1 MTKAALYPTAKA
13 ASEREQ
19 CRTCLSIAEP
29 MEQREPCEL
38 AQTWPS
44 RDRGG
49 RSQCEQ
55 ARPQVKHLRDA
66 IIYFMKETDRLNEVR
81 TANATPIAHVAFDLR
96 GRDGKQVGVQHF
108 QVPAGH
114 ADKLIEALTGIYA
127 AEVEDL
133 KRRLTNLESYN
144 EKD

>member
-1 MTKAALYPTAKA
+1 MTKAQLYPTAKA

-19 CRTCLSIAEP
+19 CQTCLSIAE
-29 MEQREPCEL
+29 R
-38 AQTWPS
+38 
-44 RDRGG
+44 
-49 RSQCEQ
+49 EQ
-55 ARPQVKHLRDA
+55 ARPQVRHLRDA
-66 IIYFMKETDRLNEVR
+66 IIDLMKETDRLNEVR

-96 GRDGKQVGVQHF
+96 RLDGKQVGVQHF

-114 ADKLIEALTGIYA
+114 ADKLIEPLTGIYA
-127 AEVEDL
+127 AEAGDL

>member
-1 MTKAALYPTAKA
+1 MTKAELYPTAKA

-19 CRTCLSIAEP
+19 CQTCLSIAE
-29 MEQREPCEL
+29 
-38 AQTWPS
+38 
-44 RDRGG
+44 
-49 RSQCEQ
+49 CEQ

-66 IIYFMKETDRLNEVR
+66 IIYLMKETDRLNEVR
-81 TANATPIAHVAFDLR
+81 TANATPTAHVVFDLR
-96 GRDGKQVGVQHF
+96 RLDGKQVGVQHF

-127 AEVEDL
+127 AEVGDL

>member
-1 MTKAALYPTAKA
+1 MTKAELYPT
-13 ASEREQ
+13 
-19 CRTCLSIAEP
+19 
-29 MEQREPCEL
+29 
-38 AQTWPS
+38 
-44 RDRGG
+44 
-49 RSQCEQ
+49 
-55 ARPQVKHLRDA
+55 VKHLRDA

-114 ADKLIEALTGIYA
+114 TDKLIEALTGIYA
-127 AEVEDL
+127 AEVGDL

-144 EKD
+144 EKE

>member
-1 MTKAALYPTAKA
+1 MTKAELYPTAKA

-19 CRTCLSIAEP
+19 SEARFQNAE
-29 MEQREPCEL
+29 R
-38 AQTWPS
+38 
-44 RDRGG
+44 
-49 RSQCEQ
+49 EQ

-66 IIYFMKETDRLNEVR
+66 IIYFMKEIDRLNEVR
-81 TANATPIAHVAFDLR
+81 TANATPIPHVAFDLR
-96 GRDGKQVGVQHF
+96 RLDGKQVGVQHF

-114 ADKLIEALTGIYA
+114 AEKLIEALTGIYA

-144 EKD
+144 EKE

>member
-13 ASEREQ
+13 ASERGQ
-19 CRTCLSIAEP
+19 SDACIDYAE
-29 MEQREPCEL
+29 R
-38 AQTWPS
+38 
-44 RDRGG
+44 
-49 RSQCEQ
+49 EQ

-66 IIYFMKETDRLNEVR
+66 IIYLMKETDRLNGVR
-81 TANATPIAHVAFDLR
+81 TANATPIPHVAFDLR
-96 GRDGKQVGVQHF
+96 RLDGKQVGVQHF

-144 EKD
+144 EKE

>member
-1 MTKAALYPTAKA
+1 MTKAELYPTAKA

-19 CRTCLSIAEP
+19 CQTCLSIAE
-29 MEQREPCEL
+29 
-38 AQTWPS
+38 
-44 RDRGG
+44 
-49 RSQCEQ
+49 CEQ

-66 IIYFMKETDRLNEVR
+66 IIYFMKEIDRLNEVM
-81 TANATPIAHVAFDLR
+81 TTNATPIPHVVFDLR
-96 GRDGKQVGVQHF
+96 RRDGKQVGVQHF
-108 QVPAGH
+108 QVPAEH

-144 EKD
+144 EKE